1 MADTKAITTS
11 KQIAALRLEEG
22 RSVQRFCVHT
32 SMGSGLFVELRKG
45 RTQKVWL
52 YRFYIANKS
61 GDYRMGTFPAISLKQ
76 ARELHAEAV
85 QLVKK
90 GIDPRTYRAA
100 EVAKNTQAWTM
111 QEAFERWLVHY
122 TASPTRTGHL
132 PTEKTI
138 KQRKRRWRLHL
149 EKQLASMRVQDVTR
163 AKLIEVLSDAATEAR
178 EETRQCLIMLKGILA
193 YAEDLEQIEESPAAS
208 ITPAKIKA
216 RPSPPRDRYLSLEE
230 LTEVLRVLKD
240 PNGRTSLTVRNVMR
254 MLIATGAR
262 RSEVSQM
269 QWGEVDMQA
278 GIWTLPASRTKT
290 RQVRRVALSA
300 YSLEILKQQQ
310 HQLSHSEFVFESPDI
325 PGQPIGMDTPT
336 QSLNRLQGRKQKER
350 DASAP
355 LGEMSLFSI
364 HDLRRTATTAW
375 SEHLGADKLLAD
387 VMIGH
392 AEPKLIATYNRA
404 DRWPLQVRI
413 WERWGELLAS
423 LTAEEEVMS
432 AQPDNVVYVQ
442 FGKSSS

>member
-1 MADTKAITTS
+1 MVDAKAITTS
-11 KQIAALRLEEG
+11 KQIAALKLQEG
-22 RSVQRFCVHT
+22 RSVQRFRVHT
-32 SMGSGLFVELRKG
+32 PMGSGLFVELRKG

-52 YRFYIANKS
+52 YRFSIASKAA
-61 GDYRMGTFPAISLKQ
+61 DYRMGEFPAISLKQ

-85 QLVKK
+85 QLVRK

-111 QEAFERWLVHY
+111 KEAFERWMNHY
-122 TASPTRTGHL
+122 QASPTRTGRL
-132 PTEKTI
+132 PTDKTI
-138 KQRKRRWRLHL
+138 KQRQRRWKLHL

-163 AKLIEVLSDAATEAR
+163 AKLIEVLSDAATKAR
-178 EETRQCLIMLKGILA
+178 EEARQCLIMLKGILA

-216 RPSPPRDRYLSLEE
+216 RPSPPRERYLSLDE
-230 LTEVLRVLKD
+230 LTEVLLALND
-240 PNGRTSLTVRNVMR
+240 PNGRTSMTVRNVMR

-262 RSEVSQM
+262 RSEVSKM
-269 QWGEVDMQA
+269 QWDEVDMQA
-278 GIWTLPASRTKT
+278 GLWTLPAQRTKT
-290 RQVRRVALSA
+290 RQERRISLST
-300 YSLEILKQQQ
+300 YSLGILKQQQ
-310 HQLSHSEFVFESPDI
+310 QLSHSEFVFESPDL
-325 PGQPIGMDTPT
+325 PGQPIGTDTPT

-350 DASAP
+350 DSSAP
-355 LGEMSLFSI
+355 LGQMALFSI

-404 DRWPLQVRI
+404 DRWPLQVRT
-413 WERWGELLAS
+413 WERWGELLTS
-423 LTAEEEVMS
+423 LTATTESDLELPGS
-432 AQPDNVVYVQ
+432 DNVVYVQ
-442 FGKSSS
+442 FGKC

>member
-1 MADTKAITTS
+1 VKKAITTS
-11 KQIAALRLEEG
+11 KEIAALRLDEG
-22 RSVQRFCVHT
+22 RNVQRVRVHT
-32 SMGSGLFVELRKG
+32 PMGHGLFIEVRKG
-45 RTQKVWL
+45 RNQKVWL
-52 YRFYIANKS
+52 YRFSIANKS
-61 GDYRMGTFPAISLKQ
+61 ADYRMGEYPAISLKK
-76 ARELHAEAV
+76 ARELHADAV

-111 QEAFERWLVHY
+111 REAYQRWMKHF
-122 TASPTRTGHL
+122 ASSPTRTGRL
-132 PTEKTI
+132 PTERTI
-138 KQRKRRWRLHL
+138 KQRERRWALHL
-149 EKQLASMRVQDVTR
+149 EKELAAMRVQDVTR
-163 AKLIEVLSDAATEAR
+163 AKLIEVLSDAATKAR
-178 EETRQCLIMLKGILA
+178 EEARQCLIMLKGIFA

-216 RPSPPRDRYLSLEE
+216 RPSPPKDRHLSLQE
-230 LTEVLRVLKD
+230 LTELLQVLND
-240 PNGRTSLTVRNVMR
+240 STSRTSLTVRNVMR
-254 MLIATGAR
+254 MLISTGAR

-269 QWGEVDMQA
+269 QWSEVDLES
-278 GIWTLPASRTKT
+278 GVWTLPADRTKT
-290 RQVRRVALSA
+290 RQQRRVSLSSF
-300 YSLEILKQQQ
+300 SLSILKQQQ
-310 HQLSHSEFVFESPDI
+310 QLSRSAFVFESPDV
-325 PGQPIGMDTPT
+325 PGQAIGLDAPT

-355 LGEMSLFSI
+355 LGKMNLFSI

-423 LTAEEEVMS
+423 LSAEQKVDS
-432 AQPDNVVYVQ
+432 VPSDNVVYVQ
-442 FGKSSS
+442 FGKP